1 MPMSRGHGKPVSE
14 ATTAPP
20 AAGFGAYRGGVL
32 SQGHT
37 AAVEKSWHRFRAS
50 LAPPN
55 TLPGLVVYRSPILGE
70 ILVGAATAGRAPR
83 GVDIY

>member
-1 MPMSRGHGKPVSE
+1 MGG
-14 ATTAPP
+14 TAVFWGGASPAMALDFTRLSLAPPP
-20 AAGFGAYRGGVL
+20 AAGFGAYRGGVP

-55 TLPGLVVYRSPILGE
+55 TLPGLVVYR
-70 ILVGAATAGRAPR
+70 
-83 GVDIY
+83 